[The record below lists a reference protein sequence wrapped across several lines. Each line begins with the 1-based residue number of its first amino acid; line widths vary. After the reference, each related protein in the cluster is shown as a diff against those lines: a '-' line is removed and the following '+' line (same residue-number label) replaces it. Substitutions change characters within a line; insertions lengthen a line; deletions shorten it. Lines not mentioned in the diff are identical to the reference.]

1 MDRDDSNT
9 APAAGPNWMTDE
21 LEALKMASRQ
31 FYEREYVPND
41 DRWSKQQYVDRE
53 AWTKAGAAGLLCA
66 SIPKAY
72 GGGGGNF
79 THEVVIN
86 QEQYRALSCGVANE
100 VHSGIVAQYFLKFGT
115 EQQKQSWLPKMATG
129 EYISAMAMSEPGA
142 GSDLRSMRSTAR
154 REGDYFVI
162 NGAKTF
168 ISNGHLAD
176 LICLAVKTAPDA
188 GSQSISLI
196 VVETKDLQGFRR
208 GRILDKMGNKAQDTS
223 ELFFDD
229 VRVPVANLLGG
240 EGDGLQLMMRELPQE
255 RLLIAV
261 QAIATMERAIEL
273 TLEFVQQRQHAG
285 DLPTDMQNARLALA
299 QCQAET
305 QVARI
310 FVDACIDQ
318 HLSGE
323 LDTVTASMAKSWC
336 TQKQCEVVD
345 ACLQLHGANGYLLEY
360 PIARMYVDVRVKKI
374 VGGANEIMKE
384 IIARSL

>member
-1 MDRDDSNT
+1 MTKDDSNT
-9 APAAGPNWMTDE
+9 MPAARPNWMTDE
-21 LEALKMASRQ
+21 LGALQMASRQ
-31 FYEREYVPND
+31 FYQREYIPND
-41 DRWSKQQYVDRE
+41 DRWSKQQHVDRE
-53 AWTKAGAAGLLCA
+53 AWTKAGSAGLLCA

-79 THEVVIN
+79 AHEVVIN
-86 QEQYRALSCGVANE
+86 QEQYRAVSCGVANE
-100 VHSGIVAQYFLKFGT
+100 VHSGIVAQYFLKFGA
-115 EQQKQSWLPKMATG
+115 EQQKQRWLPKMATG

-142 GSDLRSMRSTAR
+142 GSDLRSMRTTAR
-154 REGDYFVI
+154 REGDHYLI
-162 NGAKTF
+162 NGAKIF

-176 LICLAVKTAPDA
+176 LICLAAKTDPDG
-188 GSQSISLI
+188 GSRSISLI

-208 GRILDKMGNKAQDTS
+208 GRILDKIGNKAQDTS

-229 VRVPVANLLGG
+229 VRVPVANLLGT

-273 TLEFVQQRQHAG
+273 TLEFLQDRQQCGAR
-285 DLPTDMQNARLALA
+285 LTDMRDARLKLA
-299 QCQAET
+299 ECRTET

-310 FVDACIDQ
+310 FVDDCIEQ
-318 HLSGE
+318 HLAGE

-345 ACLQLHGANGYLLEY
+345 ACLQLHGDHGYMREY
-360 PIARMYVDVRVKKI
+360 PIARMYADVRVKKI